1 MKNDFLSKFALAY
14 QSIPSTPEEDYVG
27 GSGKTTWRD
36 GKLLTYDYGTSSTIY
51 IAHYTEEMPK
61 YDEETN
67 EPIPGETVL
76 STRAI
81 AITVPNPVTRE
92 KLLEQGRKDIYGL
105 NNIQEQ
111 LNLTQEV
118 LNGYM
123 SSSESETVK
132 TWEEITKWLNWEL
145 DVWEG
150 VTVEK
155 AKAHVLEEIT
165 AYDSSD
171 AVNIFYLGPVGMW
184 LSKEMRV
191 GLVNSITIEQKAQE
205 AEGVELPM
213 TSLWYGTMKIDLPCN
228 LALQMLSAL
237 ELYALGCYN
246 WTAKLK
252 SDVEGMDKVCDIL
265 NFDYTIGYPEPL
277 HFQIPE

>member
-1 MKNDFLSKFALAY
+1 MKNNFLSKFALAY
-14 QSIPSTPEEDYVG
+14 QGIPSTPEEDYIG
-27 GSGKTTWRD
+27 GKTIWRD
-36 GKLLTYDYGTSSTIY
+36 GKLRTYDWGTSSTIY

-61 YDEETN
+61 YDEATH
-67 EPIPGETVL
+67 EPIPGETQL
-76 STRAI
+76 STRAV

-105 NNIQEQ
+105 NNIQAQ

-123 SSSESETVK
+123 SGSSNDTVK
-132 TWEEITKWLNWEL
+132 TWEEVTKWLNWEL

-155 AKAHVLEEIT
+155 AKAHVIEEIDE
-165 AYDSSD
+165 YDSSD
-171 AVNIFYLGPVGMW
+171 SVNIFYLGPVGMW

-205 AEGVELPM
+205 AERVEVPM
-213 TSLWYGTMKIDLPCN
+213 TSLWYGTMKVDLPCG

-237 ELYALGCYN
+237 ELYALECYN
-246 WTAKLK
+246 HTAKLK
-252 SDVEGMDKVCDIL
+252 AEVENMEDVCEVLK
-265 NFDYTIGYPEPL
+265 FDYTIGYPEPL